1 MGMLQ
6 RGRAIVR
13 RLPPG
18 GDGRTYRP
26 GDFLLTRS
34 EGVIARVL
42 GLATG
47 GTLNHA
53 ALVVDASG
61 GLIEANPCIMS
72 GEVCLRRGHIEDY
85 LAAGKPCWVGYV
97 ELQEGTRQSVV
108 EYAERL
114 CATQGRFSEL
124 GVLALLLQS
133 LICIAPRART
143 ARHGWLRPLHPLFD
157 RHALVLREEHTYLS
171 GEFVARAL
179 ERGGFLWDRDPAHI
193 TPAELFARFHP
204 HDDGAGGVLV
214 PLAVARQARRE
225 GRAGQPARGPAQVSL
240 FVPRSARPTAGA
252 PGAPALRLQ
261 APLPLDVAEPD
272 GVRAILQVMLLTLGS
287 LTVTHGIEILLQGL
301 RRD

>member
-1 MGMLQ
+1 
-6 RGRAIVR
+6 
-13 RLPPG
+13 
-18 GDGRTYRP
+18 
-26 GDFLLTRS
+26 
-34 EGVIARVL
+34 L

-61 GLIEANPCIMS
+61 GLIEANPSVMS
-72 GEVCLRRGHIEDY
+72 GEACLRRSHIEDY
-85 LAAGKPCWVGYV
+85 LATGKPCWVGYV

-114 CATQGRFSEL
+114 CTMQGRFSEL
-124 GVLALLLQS
+124 GMFVLLLQS
-133 LICIAPRART
+133 LLCIAPRART

-179 ERGGFLWDRDPAHI
+179 ERGGFLWDRDPAHV

-204 HDDGAGGVLV
+204 HDDSAGGVLV
-214 PLAVARQARRE
+214 PLATARQARHA
-225 GRAGQPARGPAQVSL
+225 GRAEQPARGPAQVSL
-240 FVPRSARPTAGA
+240 FIPRSARSATGTAWG
-252 PGAPALRLQ
+252 PALRLQ

-272 GVRAILQVMLLTLGS
+272 GVRAILQVMLLMLGS
-287 LTVTHGIEILLQGL
+287 LTITHGIEILLQGM
-301 RRD
+301 RRT